1 MDRLIYVAMTGAKH
15 TTQQQ
20 ANIANN
26 LANLSTPGFK
36 QQLSASRAVQAVGG
50 TGYQTRTY
58 TLDQTTGSD
67 FSPGPV
73 QNTGRNLDVSVSADG
88 FIAVQ
93 TPTGE
98 AYTRNGAFEID
109 ANGILRTQ
117 SGNAVIGDGGPIT
130 IPQDNTITIGTDGT
144 INAAPV
150 DNPAQANQVGR
161 IKLVKP
167 ELATLDRGSD
177 GLFRPRNGQVA
188 QLDDT
193 VEVTSGALEGSNV
206 NAVEQLVS
214 MINYQRN
221 YDLQIQ
227 LVQNADQN
235 ARAAAAIMQL
245 S

>member
-1 MDRLIYVAMTGAKH
+1 MDRMIYVAMTGAKH
-15 TTQQQ
+15 ATQQQ

-36 QQLSASRAVQAVGG
+36 QQLSAARAVQAVGG
-50 TGYQTRTY
+50 TGYQTRTF

-67 FSPGPV
+67 FSPGPI
-73 QNTGRNLDVSVSADG
+73 QNTGRNLDISLSTDG
-88 FIAVQ
+88 FMAIQ

-98 AYTRNGAFEID
+98 AYTRNGALEVD

-130 IPQDNTITIGTDGT
+130 IPQDNVVTIGTDGT

-150 DNPAQANQVGR
+150 DNPAQSNQVGR

-167 ELATLDRGSD
+167 DLQTLDRGSD
-177 GLFRPRNGQVA
+177 GLFRPRNGQPA

-193 VEVTSGALEGSNV
+193 VEATSGSLEGSNV

-214 MINYQRN
+214 MINFQRN

-227 LVQNADQN
+227 LLQNADQN
-235 ARAAAAIMQL
+235 ARAAAAVMQL
-245 S
+245 T